1 MEATSNLHVLPTPSR
16 RRRPSKYAVGQV
28 RQKERVATKQQAI
41 AAGVLGMVGIV
52 LTALS
57 LTHLAA
63 GIGIVTSAP
72 IWECW
77 ALGIGIDLG
86 FVALELAKVLCRERT
101 IKEVNGLL
109 NTGIVG
115 TLMGSAILNAFAF
128 GNAAA
133 GLLVYPAVALG
144 ISIPALVYCLTRIGC
159 KAWIE
164 R

>member
-1 MEATSNLHVLPTPSR
+1 MDATSNLHVLRTPKR
-16 RRRPSKYAVGQV
+16 RTTRYAV
-28 RQKERVATKQQAI
+28 RKARKTKIVATKQQAI
-41 AAGVLGMVGIV
+41 AAGVLGSVAAV

-63 GIGIVTSAP
+63 GIGIVTNAP

-86 FVALELAKVLCRERT
+86 FVALELAKVLGRERT
-101 IKEVNGLL
+101 IKDVNRLL
-109 NTGIVG
+109 NTAILG
-115 TLMGSAILNAFAF
+115 TLIGSAILNAFAF
-128 GNAAA
+128 GHAATDW
-133 GLLVYPAVALG
+133 LVGPAVALG